1 MEISVSLPDGSQRTI
16 PGGSTGFDLARSIGS
31 RLAKDAVAIEID
43 GHDCDLGYRLSDGDI
58 VRIITS
64 TTEEGRQ
71 ILRHST
77 AHVLAQA
84 VTALWPGAKFA
95 IGPFIADGFYYDFD
109 LPDGQRFSDEDL
121 ETIEAKMREIIAENQ
136 TFTREEFTYEDGI
149 ELFSDQPY
157 KVEIIERVRDT
168 DEGIDDE
175 LALEISGA
183 GAAVSAYR
191 NSDSF
196 VDLCRGPHVPST
208 GRLGYFKLT
217 RVAGAY
223 WRGDEHRPQ
232 LQRIYGTAFES
243 AAALETHLNRL
254 VEAEKRDHRKLGSDL
269 DLFHFPPEIGG
280 GLPVF
285 HPKGALIRQ
294 TMEDYSLDMHRSHG
308 YQQVWTPHIAKSTLY
323 EISGHLQWYKDGMYP
338 PMEMEGAT
346 YYPKPM
352 NCPMHILIYK
362 DKQRSYRELP
372 IRYFEFGTVYR
383 FERSGVLHGL
393 TRVRGITQDD
403 SHIFC
408 APDQLAE
415 ELRSLLIF
423 VLDVL
428 RAFGLTDFE
437 AELATRPESFV
448 GEEREWDNATDALRF
463 ALESSGL
470 PYVVA
475 EGEGAF
481 YAPKIDVH
489 LRDAIGRRWQLS
501 TLQVDFQLPQLF
513 DLAFIGQDGQRHRP
527 NMIHRALFGSVERF
541 FGILLEHYSGN
552 LPTWLAPVQVRVL
565 SVRED
570 HDDYAQ
576 EIKSK
581 LAAKSIR
588 VEFERADEPL
598 GARVRRA
605 KLDKIPYV
613 LVVGQSDVENQTVGI
628 NARGSQDP
636 ERGVP
641 VEEFV
646 ALVQNEIALKSAPE
660 FA

>member
-1 MEISVSLPDGSQRTI
+1 M
-16 PGGSTGFDLARSIGS
+16 DLARSIGS
-31 RLAKDAVAIEID
+31 RLAKDAVAIEVN
-43 GHDCDLGYRLSDGDI
+43 GNQYDLGRVLADGDI
-58 VRIITS
+58 VRIITADS
-64 TTEEGRQ
+64 ELGRQ
-71 ILRHST
+71 VLRHST

-84 VTALWPGAKFA
+84 VTSLWPGAKFA
-95 IGPFIADGFYYDFD
+95 IGPFIADGFYYDSD
-109 LPDGQRFSDEDL
+109 LPDGHRFTDTDL
-121 ETIEAKMREIIAENQ
+121 ERIDVKMREIVSEDQ
-136 TFTREEFTYEDGI
+136 SFTREELSYEDGI
-149 ELFSDQPY
+149 ALFSDQPY
-157 KVEIIERVRDT
+157 KIDIIERVRDGNET
-168 DEGIDDE
+168 IDED
-175 LALEISGA
+175 LAHEVSEA
-183 GAAVSAYR
+183 DAQVSAYR
-191 NSDSF
+191 NGDSF
-196 VDLCRGPHVPST
+196 VDLCRGPHVRST
-208 GRLGYFKLT
+208 GRLGHFKLT

-223 WRGDEHRPQ
+223 WRGDERRPQ

-243 AAALETHLNRL
+243 APALEDHLMRL
-254 VEAEKRDHRKLGSDL
+254 LEAEKRDHRKLGSDL

-294 TMEDYSLDMHRSHG
+294 TMEEYSLDMHRSHG

-362 DKQRSYRELP
+362 EKQRSYRELP

-415 ELRSLLIF
+415 ELRSLLSF

-428 RAFGLTDFE
+428 RAFGLMDFE
-437 AELATRPESFV
+437 AELATRPENYV
-448 GEEREWDNATDALRF
+448 GDASEWDKATEALRF

-513 DLAFIGQDGQRHRP
+513 DLAFIGKDGQRHRP

-570 HDDYAQ
+570 HDNYAQ
-576 EIKSK
+576 EVKS
-581 LAAKSIR
+581 LLVARSIR
-588 VEFERADEPL
+588 AEFERADEPL

-605 KLDKIPYV
+605 KLEKIPYV
-613 LVVGQSDVENQTVGI
+613 LVVGQSDVENQTVGV
-628 NARGSQDP
+628 NARGSHDP
-636 ERGVP
+636 ERGIP
-641 VEEFV
+641 VEQFV
-646 ALVQNEIALKSAPE
+646 SLILEAVALKSAPE